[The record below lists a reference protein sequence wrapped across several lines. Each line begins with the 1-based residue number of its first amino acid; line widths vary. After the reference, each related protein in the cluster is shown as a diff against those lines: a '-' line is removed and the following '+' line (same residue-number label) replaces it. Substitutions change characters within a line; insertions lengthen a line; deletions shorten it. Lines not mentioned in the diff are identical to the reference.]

1 MMVTA
6 EYAMK
11 NRKRD
16 CGESGVTVAIIS
28 VTVAVISITVAIIS
42 IIAAIIAPVLVVG
55 LRCAV
60 RAFHPV
66 A

>member
-28 VTVAVISITVAIIS
+28 VTVAIIS

>member
-16 CGESGVTVAIIS
+16 CGDSGVTVAIIS
-28 VTVAVISITVAIIS
+28 VTVAIIS

>member
-16 CGESGVTVAIIS
+16 CGDSGVTVAIIS
-28 VTVAVISITVAIIS
+28 VTVAIIS
-42 IIAAIIAPVLVVG
+42 IIAAIIAPAPVLVVG